1 MADVKISALTAASAL
16 TGTELVEVVQSG
28 TNKKSTTQDIADLAA
43 AYTAPSV
50 YAVRLTQ
57 SGTGDPSGA
66 ASANTTGATVALART
81 GGGYASVTFSSA
93 VLTAGK
99 TIVQLSGRGS
109 GGYTDPKL
117 FAHQVASTTVIN
129 LGAFRASDQTAE
141 DGWVLDLTVTIY
153 P

>member
-1 MADVKISALTAASAL
+1 MADTKISALTAASAVADANEFEINEA
-16 TGTELVEVVQSG
+16 GNS
-28 TNKKSTTQDIADLAA
+28 KKV
-43 AYTAPSV
+43 TAEQIKTYMALPKV

-57 SGTGDPSGA
+57 SSTGDPTGT

-129 LGAFRASDQTAE
+129 IGAFRASDQTAE
-141 DGWVLDLTVTIY
+141 DDWVLDLTVTIY

>member
-16 TGTELVEVVQSG
+16 TGTELIETVQSG
-28 TNKKSTTQDIADLAA
+28 TNKKTTTQDIANLLIV
-43 AYTAPSV
+43 PKV
-50 YAVRLTQ
+50 YAARLTQ
-57 SGTGDPSGA
+57 SSTGDPTGT

-93 VLTAGK
+93 VLTSGK
-99 TIVQLSGRGS
+99 TIVQISGRGS

-129 LGAFRASDQTAE
+129 IGAFRASDQTAE
-141 DGWVLDLTVTIY
+141 DDWVLDITVTIY

>member
-1 MADVKISALTAASAL
+1 MADVKISELTAASSVADANEFEINEAGTSKKVTAAQIKTYMAL
-16 TGTELVEVVQSG
+16 P
-28 TNKKSTTQDIADLAA
+28 K
-43 AYTAPSV
+43 V

-57 SGTGDPSGA
+57 SGSGDPSGTA
-66 ASANTTGATVALART
+66 GTNTTGATVTLARAAA
-81 GGGYASVTFSSA
+81 GYYTVTFSSA
-93 VLTAGK
+93 VLTTGGK
-99 TIVQLSGRGS
+99 TIVQLSGRGA

-141 DGWVLDLTVTIY
+141 DDWVLDLTVTIY